1 MQGRVESRHTRQK
14 AAAARATT
22 TAAGPSSGASG
33 GPDGSD
39 SALFAEEV
47 MHQLRPAGTPV
58 RLSYL
63 EKVKMSPPVGATQ
76 AAAARSSPGWED
88 SSVLEGS
95 LKTHQAAPGEGKSV
109 HPNVNVS
116 PLPHQSVD
124 LQTVDRL
131 HVSDA
136 AAGGGD
142 ALNAHSKG
150 LNSTVGLN
158 STGVTTAVVL
168 QPSRK
173 DIHKSGQPLAV
184 EAESATFS
192 SAHTPARTPVNTADS
207 TVDHSERQ
215 LLQLQQ
221 QHGTVQSHP
230 LTQGGPAQIS
240 GGGDAVGVLQQNS
253 TVQNRTDLTD
263 HTDHG
268 RQTVSGR
275 PGVDALSKRAQ
286 SSCHPTSRNV
296 AAVFSNSVGA
306 PGPDSCGGLE
316 ENQSV
321 NERQSDQNLSP
332 VSPLGDAE
340 YDAHLRLSAG
350 QRVQLVQQ
358 SLPASPLGPLRGDRH
373 LRLRS
378 RSSMGDAVTAP
389 ESEDKSNGL
398 PSPSSGRSAD
408 AQSVPV
414 QDRTARYST
423 VRYSKVPRGSD
434 RQHTRVKW

>member
-1 MQGRVESRHTRQK
+1 MPTMSVARGVGVGAGQGLTGATVPSAPLSAVQRMEQRVAEQSPPSVGSPEWSRGAAQVKRQQQERERDNEALKEAASRPGRGSSTSNSNNSSYVRSNSSSSSSSTGSEVMQGRVESRHTRQK
-14 AAAARATT
+14 TAAARATT
-22 TAAGPSSGASG
+22 AAAGPASGASG

-39 SALFAEEV
+39 SALFPEEV

-58 RLSYL
+58 RLTYL
-63 EKVKMSPPVGATQ
+63 EKAKMSPPVGATQ
-76 AAAARSSPGWED
+76 AAAAISSPGRED

-136 AAGGGD
+136 AAGGDD

-158 STGVTTAVVL
+158 STRVTTAVVL

-173 DIHKSGQPLAV
+173 DIHKSGQPRAV

-192 SAHTPARTPVNTADS
+192 SVHTPAKTPVNTAGS
-207 TVDHSERQ
+207 TADHSEGQ

-253 TVQNRTDLTD
+253 TVQNRTGLTD

-268 RQTVSGR
+268 RQTR
-275 PGVDALSKRAQ
+275 
-286 SSCHPTSRNV
+286 
-296 AAVFSNSVGA
+296 
-306 PGPDSCGGLE
+306 GGIE
-316 ENQSV
+316 
-321 NERQSDQNLSP
+321 
-332 VSPLGDAE
+332 
-340 YDAHLRLSAG
+340 
-350 QRVQLVQQ
+350 
-358 SLPASPLGPLRGDRH
+358 
-373 LRLRS
+373 
-378 RSSMGDAVTAP
+378 T
-389 ESEDKSNGL
+389 
-398 PSPSSGRSAD
+398 
-408 AQSVPV
+408 
-414 QDRTARYST
+414 
-423 VRYSKVPRGSD
+423 
-434 RQHTRVKW
+434 